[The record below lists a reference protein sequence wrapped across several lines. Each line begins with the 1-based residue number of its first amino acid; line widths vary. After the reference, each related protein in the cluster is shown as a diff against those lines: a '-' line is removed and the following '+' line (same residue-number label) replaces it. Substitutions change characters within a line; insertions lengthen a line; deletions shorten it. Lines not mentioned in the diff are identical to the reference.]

1 MHRGKG
7 LGMYMAE
14 GASSLAEAEEKEV
27 SLNLS
32 LLRIRTCS
40 TMSSLV
46 VAWLEDDPLVG
57 PVHAWEGRAWGRL
70 VERETGLVRRACKLG
85 VGPAR

>member
-27 SLNLS
+27 SSNLS

-46 VAWLEDDPLVG
+46 VAWLEDDPLWG
-57 PVHAWEGRAWGRL
+57 LCMHGR
-70 VERETGLVRRACKLG
+70 EEPG
-85 VGPAR
+85 VGLWKGKQGWFAGPAS